1 MSEKLKIK
9 KIEECE
15 KENLEIQ
22 GTVRWLLGH
31 ELQNM
36 VWKYDNT

>member
-22 GTVRWLLGH
+22 GQSGDCGARI
-31 ELQNM
+31 
-36 VWKYDNT
+36 

>member
-22 GTVRWLLGH
+22 GQSGDCWHDCKT
-31 ELQNM
+31 
-36 VWKYDNT
+36 